1 MGYVVKDDEV
11 AILLKPVYDEDGNW
25 TFEIKTGMSMGSAV
39 GNNEEAGRSLM
50 LAAINMA
57 ASLAYLQMYP
67 DFEEELEDLRHDM
80 LAELFPEIYAQAMA
94 EVNEEMK
101 YEKEG
106 NVIKLNA
113 WTKTQGNA

>member
-1 MGYVVKDDEV
+1 MGYVVKDDEI
-11 AILLKPVYDEDGNW
+11 AILLKPVFDEEGNW
-25 TFEIKTGMSMGSAV
+25 TFEIKTGMTMGKGV
-39 GNNEEAGRSLM
+39 GEHEQAGRALM
-50 LAAINMA
+50 LAAINMS

-67 DFEEELEDLRHDM
+67 DFEDELEDLRHEM
-80 LAELFPEIYAQAMA
+80 LAELFPEIYAEAVA
-94 EVNEEMK
+94 EVDKEMQ